1 MNVLPPTSVERKAVG
16 ARVAEPPD
24 SGGVAMVIACY
35 VERLLTE
42 SEPNLC
48 WPSTS
53 LVLVAPFV

>member
-1 MNVLPPTSVERKAVG
+1 MYCLLPLLRGRQFG
-16 ARVAEPPD
+16 AIVAEPSD

-53 LVLVAPFV
+53 LALVAPFV